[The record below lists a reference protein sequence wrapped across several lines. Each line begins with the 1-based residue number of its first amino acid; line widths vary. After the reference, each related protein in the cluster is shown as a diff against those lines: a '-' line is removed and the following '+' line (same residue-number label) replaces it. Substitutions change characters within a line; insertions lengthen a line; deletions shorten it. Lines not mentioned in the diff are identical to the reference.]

1 MWWLFLLG
9 CGGGDDEAPAEAAP
23 VAVAAVDSP
32 FCASFEAC
40 LEGLPGW
47 APDCDRWWAGDPDCS
62 DLDFSAGP
70 ADWYDETSRGIAA
83 LRSPGI
89 DEDVVVLEEIFTDEK
104 AVTEQKIATEPKAVT
119 EAKAVERKTAPAT
132 KGERK

>member
-1 MWWLFLLG
+1 MWFLLLA
-9 CGGGDDEAPAEAAP
+9 CGGGDAEAPAEAVASAP
-23 VAVAAVDSP
+23 VAVDSP

-47 APDCDRWWAGDPDCS
+47 AAECDRWWAGDPDCS

-83 LRSPGI
+83 LRNPGT
-89 DEDVVVLEEIFTDEK
+89 EAEAVVLEELFVEP
-104 AVTEQKIATEPKAVT
+104 APQKEPPKT
-119 EAKAVERKTAPAT
+119 TAPT
-132 KGERK
+132 KGEGKGERK